1 MYARELEVLSM
12 LRVVVDDGDHSRS
25 QVDWP
30 NGRGASDKVAI
41 EWLDELDSRVALAV
55 RAWRSESDGQRVTA
69 RPRECGGWAREY
81 LLPSTEEAR
90 GRG

>member
-1 MYARELEVLSM
+1 VYARELEVLSM

-41 EWLDELDSRVALAV
+41 EWLDELDSRVALAATLLSERGGQSVAV
-55 RAWRSESDGQRVTA
+55 RE
-69 RPRECGGWAREY
+69 
-81 LLPSTEEAR
+81 
-90 GRG
+90 